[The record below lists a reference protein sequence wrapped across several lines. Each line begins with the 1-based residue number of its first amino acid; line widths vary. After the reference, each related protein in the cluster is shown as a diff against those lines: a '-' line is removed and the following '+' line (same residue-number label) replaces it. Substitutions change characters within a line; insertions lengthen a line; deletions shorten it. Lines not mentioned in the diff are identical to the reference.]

1 LFIHSPGIVSHFFKS
16 IDVVSAGQ
24 MSFCFID
31 QQMFCRVKDAG
42 EIETPLFLMIE
53 IEQKN

>member
-1 LFIHSPGIVSHFFKS
+1 
-16 IDVVSAGQ
+16 